1 MVIMNCETPPTNG
14 EDSLGIVY
22 RVAELEG
29 TTPLELPPLHETVD
43 PDALDTL
50 LDSEGVTVSFDYY
63 GYYVYMTSDGTVAI
77 S

>member
-1 MVIMNCETPPTNG
+1 MNCETPPTNG

-63 GYYVYMTSDGTVAI
+63 GYYVYMTSDGTIAI